1 MRAPASW
8 GSSDPDTVLSGGRKS
23 ARKRISGLG
32 INCYLVMETASICVV
47 STVGNVKTCEQ

>member
-1 MRAPASW
+1 MTAPASW

-32 INCYLVMETASICVV
+32 INCYLVMETASICFV